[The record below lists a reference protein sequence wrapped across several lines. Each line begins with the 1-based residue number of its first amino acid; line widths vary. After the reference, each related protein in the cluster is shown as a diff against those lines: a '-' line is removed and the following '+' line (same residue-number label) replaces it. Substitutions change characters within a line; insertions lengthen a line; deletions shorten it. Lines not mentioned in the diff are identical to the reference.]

1 MRKREGF
8 TLIEVLLVVV
18 IIGALSAMVFPR
30 LVGRSDQAKTTAAKT
45 DINVNIATA
54 LKLYQLDNDMFPT
67 AEQGLD
73 ALVVKTNIEPIPP
86 NWNGPYLERKALDP
100 WNKPYVYKSPGDH
113 RPDYDL
119 SSLGKDGKESQDDIK
134 NWE

>member
-1 MRKREGF
+1 MHKREGF
-8 TLIEVLLVVV
+8 TLIEILLVVV
-18 IIGALSAMVFPR
+18 IIGSLSAMVFPR

-54 LKLYQLDNDMFPT
+54 LKLYQLDNDAFPAT
-67 AEQGLD
+67 GQSLD
-73 ALVVKTNIEPIPP
+73 ALLVKPKTEPIPP

-100 WNKPYVYKSPGDH
+100 WNRPYVYKSPGEH

-119 SSLGKDGKESQDDIK
+119 YSLGKDGKESQDDIK
-134 NWE
+134 NWD